1 MNFIGKWSFQQNNHY
16 LTLDSV
22 SQQLTMSGTTEGGAQ
37 KWNAYGT
44 EEQFILQAPNGK
56 YVSYDGSAYKANWN
70 RDDAIS
76 NFALVI
82 KEGQNCN
89 IVDLGID
96 GKGPDQFWWNVS
108 GTSLVRLAKTGTA
121 PDSAL
126 LAQNIVTVGM
136 EQFLKFGFSSPQPD
150 LTWVYLA
157 GEDLSS
163 ATELIQVNFTLSNL
177 SGANLS
183 GVPMTSSNFTNA
195 IVTNANMSGFATDL
209 TSAILT
215 NADFTGTKLNSAQLL
230 EVNFTGANMSN
241 VDMTDAS
248 LTKPNFTGTNL
259 TGVKMSNPST
269 GGGFGG
275 SIDLTEMTFDN
286 KTCFT
291 LCQLRYNDLRNCN
304 FTGMAF
310 NHADLTGCR
319 MDKTILDYAEMS
331 YCNLSGTSVTGN
343 VSMVGTN
350 FSNATMTGA
359 NMTGARMGSI
369 SLRFRV
375 TGSTNVST
383 FETALNND
391 DVATVQSIFTQNGYP
406 LTGNIVIT
414 SSPYAADRVWTVQTN
429 SENYT
434 VRKEGSDSGVSLAV
448 YQTVVAAILA
458 NAFMKDVILTSA
470 NLFNV
475 RAPGAQI
482 YGSAKLDGN
491 AILEGAQFDNANMGG
506 INLKQA
512 QLYGVNFD
520 YATLTGAQFQ
530 GAELTVAATGGAVSL
545 TRANLQGANFSDSK
559 LADAIFTD
567 AAVSVANPANASVTW
582 GVWLFDTLCSPGLLG
597 EIQAAVNSV
606 ELATEIL
613 PYIQQGKISKQ
624 LQAGFRQQ
632 GITISDNALVT
643 IQQYGPYWT
652 ITDGKTNYVVFH
664 SCDSEQYQPALGVAL
679 GTSDTAA
686 PQFFIPLY
694 LESQL
699 KTGTVTPDVIAAFK
713 QNGHVTL
720 SSSSQVAA
728 CQEATDWLV
737 TDVDI
742 SYNLWRGLNK
752 MCELALTAR
761 TAIPNL
767 LSVFNVNSLPL
778 SSRALFSINTSGG
791 WLLDNDAD
799 NPFNAVINYIKFTLI
814 SDTTT
819 GNLNVY
825 GQMMRVV
832 RLSAQGQQEYENL
845 RCDVT
850 VLGKN
855 MLQAST
861 VCPNSART
869 DVNNAAG
876 TPFITWMR
884 AQEMPKAPFC
894 VPSADGTYYCPQKPP
909 SSPVT
914 LE

>member
-16 LTLDSV
+16 LTLDEN
-22 SQQLTMSGTTEGGAQ
+22 SQQLTLSGTAEGNAQ

-44 EEQFILQAPNGK
+44 PEQFILQAPNGK
-56 YVSYDGSAYKANWN
+56 YVFYHDNVYLASLG
-70 RDDAIS
+70 RDDAMS
-76 NFALVI
+76 YFSLVI
-82 KEGQNCN
+82 TAGQNCN
-89 IVDLGID
+89 IIDLGIQ
-96 GKGPDQFWWNVS
+96 GAGSEQYWWTVN
-108 GTSLVRLAKTGTA
+108 GTSLERVAKSAIA

-126 LAQNIVTVGM
+126 LMQDVITVGM
-136 EQFLKFGFSSPQPD
+136 EQFLNFGFPQPQPD

-157 GEDLSS
+157 GQDLSS
-163 ATELIQVNFTLSNL
+163 CIGFIQANFTQANL

-183 GVPMTSSNFTNA
+183 GVPMNSGNFTHA
-195 IVTNANMSGFATDL
+195 IVTNANLSGFSTAL
-209 TSAILT
+209 TNARLI
-215 NADFTGTKLNSAQLL
+215 NADFTGTRLNSAQLL
-230 EVNFTGANMSN
+230 AVDFTGANLSH

-248 LTKPNFTGTNL
+248 LSQPNFTDANL

-275 SIDLTEMTFDN
+275 SIDLTQMTFSN

-291 LCQLRYNDLRNCN
+291 LCQMRYNDLRHCD
-304 FTGMAF
+304 FTGMVF

-319 MDKTILDYAEMS
+319 LDKTTLDCADMS

-343 VSMVGTN
+343 VSMVGAN
-350 FSNATMTGA
+350 FSNATLTGADMTGA
-359 NMTGARMGSI
+359 QMGSI

-375 TGSTNVST
+375 SGSANVIV
-383 FETALNND
+383 FQTALTQD
-391 DVATVQSIFTQNGYP
+391 DITTVQTVFRQNGYP
-406 LTGNIVIT
+406 LTGDIVIT
-414 SSPYAADRVWTVQTN
+414 TSPYAADRVWTVQTY
-429 SENYT
+429 SASYT
-434 VRKEGSDSGVSLAV
+434 VRKEGQDSGASLAV
-448 YQTVVAAILA
+448 YQTAVAAILA
-458 NAFMKDVILTSA
+458 NAFMKDIILTSA

-567 AAVSVANPANASVTW
+567 AAVSVADPLNASVTW
-582 GVWLFDTLCSPGLLG
+582 GVWLFDTPDSAELSG
-597 EIQAAVNSV
+597 EISAAVNSV
-606 ELATEIL
+606 ELAMAIL

-632 GITISDNALVT
+632 GITISDSALVT
-643 IQQYGPYWT
+643 IQQFGPYWT
-652 ITDGKTNYVVFH
+652 LTDAATSYVIFQ
-664 SCDSEQYQPALGVAL
+664 SCDSAQYQPALGVAP
-679 GTSDTAA
+679 GANDTVT

-699 KTGTVTPDVIAAFK
+699 KTGTVTPDVIAAFR
-713 QNGHVTL
+713 QNGQLTL
-720 SSSSQVAA
+720 SAGSQVAA
-728 CQEATDWLV
+728 CQQATDWLV
-737 TDVDI
+737 TDVAV

-752 MCELALTAR
+752 FCELTLTAR
-761 TAIPNL
+761 AAIPNL
-767 LSVFNVNSLPL
+767 LAVFNIHSLPL
-778 SSRALFSINTSGG
+778 SSRALVSSNASGG

-799 NPFNAVINYIKFTLI
+799 NPFNPVINYIKFTLI
-814 SDTTT
+814 SDLAT
-819 GNLNVY
+819 GNLSAY

-832 RLSAQGQQEYENL
+832 RLSAQGQQEFENL
-845 RCDVT
+845 RCDLT
-850 VLGKN
+850 LLDKN
-855 MLQAST
+855 MLQSST

-876 TPFITWMR
+876 TPFINWMR

-909 SSPVT
+909 SSPLS